1 LCYLDGFGAVR
12 LDVRPLHIFLMEQTL
27 HDLSGILLRAI
38 PSAFLLI
45 VVHFYLK
52 GMLFKPLQKVLK
64 QREELT
70 AGARKAADESLAEAE
85 RKAQDYEAKFRDA
98 RSEVYREQEETR
110 KVWLD
115 DQAKQIASAHE
126 RSTEAMAAADK
137 KLAEETVAAKQNLV
151 ETSASLADSIANTI
165 LARRKS

>member
-1 LCYLDGFGAVR
+1 
-12 LDVRPLHIFLMEQTL
+12 MEQTL

-38 PSAFLLI
+38 PSAVLLI
-45 VVHFYLK
+45 ILHFYLK

-64 QREELT
+64 QREMLT
-70 AGARKAADESLAEAE
+70 VGARKAADESLAAAE

-110 KVWLD
+110 NVWLD
-115 DQAKQIASAHE
+115 DQAKQVAAAHAS
-126 RSTEAMAAADK
+126 STEAMAAADK
-137 KLAEETVAAKQNLV
+137 RLAGETAAAKQNLV
-151 ETSASLADSIANTI
+151 ETSAALADDIANTI